1 MRCSHAAHHAGGTL
15 LAVAFVAVVIVSRK
29 RKRTAEEAAAELASK
44 DKVDIEH
51 SAPSIR
57 RAMTSGK
64 SIAIVSKQLQHVV
77 GDIEASSP
85 SSIRRSASGLSKSDI
100 ADDASDFFMLAPP
113 NLPQT
118 AMWGDNSS
126 ALRPHDPTA
135 VEHANAHDL
144 MPHRLSHRPAGSAQ
158 NSPAKPA
165 RPPRGG

>member
-29 RKRTAEEAAAELASK
+29 RKRAAEEAA
-44 DKVDIEH
+44 
-51 SAPSIR
+51 
-57 RAMTSGK
+57 SGK

-100 ADDASDFFMLAPP
+100 ADDASEFFMLAPP